1 MRYTAEGRLWA
12 QLLVSAVAIMGAL
25 VDDAGAWPTGVVAID
40 HTADWAIRIT
50 APSAAELFRRSALG
64 LYHVAG
70 MRLAL
75 RSRRAHHLHV
85 QGVDWESV
93 LVAWLNEL
101 LFLKEQR
108 NEAYP
113 EIEVVA
119 IDHRHVDV
127 LLRGG
132 RVAAW
137 TRDIKA
143 VTFHNLRVV
152 DGPEGWQATVVLDV

>member
-1 MRYTAEGRLWA
+1 M
-12 QLLVSAVAIMGAL
+12 
-25 VDDAGAWPTGVVAID
+25 GVVAID
-40 HTADWAIRIT
+40 HTADWAIRVT
-50 APSAAELFRRSALG
+50 APSAADLFRRSALG
-64 LYHVAG
+64 LYHLAG
-70 MRLAL
+70 MRLAS
-75 RSRRAHHLHV
+75 RSRRAHQLQV
-85 QGVDWESV
+85 EGVDWESV

-108 NEAYP
+108 NEAFP

-119 IDHRHVDV
+119 VDQRHLDV

-132 RVAAW
+132 HVAAW

-152 DGPEGWQATVVLDV
+152 TGPDVWQATLVFDV